1 MQGRQAV
8 GRRTVE
14 ARSPSAKKETVVVI
28 GVAVLVL
35 AAGLVLAPGPTRG
48 PESGAA
54 AELLPYQRLF
64 SSLPPK
70 EQLQYREL
78 LEGVVEAE
86 NLRAE
91 SGAWPSVETLT
102 TAGVPPFLPNPV
114 DKAALAWSQRGQ
126 APVYNYLGRPNGAGV
141 AWLVLLQ
148 ESGDRLG
155 KEVPTVADL
164 DEQHHLLNNGE
175 IVHFSVWRR
184 DSAPTHDELIVLPM
198 TEGWTQ
204 ILVAPEAPKKEGNS

>member
-48 PESGAA
+48 PEALPSG
-54 AELLPYQRLF
+54 ELLPYQRLF
-64 SSLPPK
+64 STLPP
-70 EQLQYREL
+70 EDQLRYREL
-78 LEGVVEAE
+78 LEGVMEAE
-86 NLRAE
+86 SLRAE
-91 SGAWPSVETLT
+91 SGAWPTVETLI
-102 TAGVPPFLPNPV
+102 TAGIPPFVPNPIL
-114 DKAALAWSQRGQ
+114 KGTLTWAQRGQ
-126 APVYNYLGRPNGAGV
+126 APVYNYLGQPNGAGV

-164 DEQHHLLNNGE
+164 DEQHHLLSNGE
-175 IVHFSVWRR
+175 IIHFSVWRR
-184 DSAPTHDELIVLPM
+184 DSASTDDELIILPM

-204 ILVAPEAPKKEGNS
+204 ILVAPEGPKKEGNT

>member
-1 MQGRQAV
+1 MQGHQAV

-48 PESGAA
+48 PEAPTS

-64 SSLPPK
+64 STLPP
-70 EQLQYREL
+70 EDQLRYREL

-86 NLRAE
+86 NLRAK
-91 SGAWPSVETLT
+91 SGTWPTVEALRDV
-102 TAGVPPFLPNPV
+102 GVPPFVPNPV
-114 DKAALAWSQRGQ
+114 QKGTLTWSQRGQ
-126 APVYNYLGRPNGAGV
+126 APVYNYLGQPNGAGV

-164 DEQHHLLNNGE
+164 DEQHHLLSNGE
-175 IVHFSVWRR
+175 IIHFSVWRR
-184 DSAPTHDELIVLPM
+184 DSAPTDDALIILPM

-204 ILVAPEAPKKEGNS
+204 ILVAPEGPKKEGNT

>member
-14 ARSPSAKKETVVVI
+14 ARSPSAKKETVLVI

-35 AAGLVLAPGPTRG
+35 AAGLVLAPGPGRG
-48 PESGAA
+48 PEPRAA
-54 AELLPYQRLF
+54 GELLPYQRLF
-64 SSLPPK
+64 SSLPEE
-70 EQLQYREL
+70 EQLRYREL

-91 SGAWPSVETLT
+91 SGQWPSVEALRA
-102 TAGVPPFLPNPV
+102 AGVPPFLPNPI
-114 DKAALAWSQRGQ
+114 DKGALSWSQRGQ
-126 APVYNYLGRPNGAGV
+126 APVYNYLGGRDGGGA

-164 DEQHHLLNNGE
+164 DEQHRLLSNGE
-175 IVHFSVWRR
+175 IIHFSVWRR
-184 DSAPTHDELIVLPM
+184 DSAPAKDELIILPM

-204 ILVAPEAPKKEGNS
+204 ILVAPEGPKKEGNS

>member
-14 ARSPSAKKETVVVI
+14 ARSPSTKKETALVV
-28 GVAVLVL
+28 GVAIVVLG
-35 AAGLVLAPGPTRG
+35 AGLALAPGPARG
-48 PESGAA
+48 PEAQGP

-64 SSLPPK
+64 STLPPD
-70 EQLQYREL
+70 EQLRYREL

-91 SGAWPSVETLT
+91 SGAWPKVEVLAE
-102 TAGVPPFLPNPV
+102 AGVPPFSPNPIHPV
-114 DKAALAWSQRGQ
+114 ALRWVHRGK
-126 APVYNYLGRPNGAGV
+126 APVYNYLGAAQDGA

-155 KEVPTVADL
+155 KEVPTLADL
-164 DEQHHLLNNGE
+164 DEQHHLLGNGE
-175 IVHFSVWRR
+175 IIHFSVWRR
-184 DSAPTHDELIVLPM
+184 DSAPNREELIILPM

-204 ILVAPEAPKKEGNS
+204 ILVAPEGAKKEGNS